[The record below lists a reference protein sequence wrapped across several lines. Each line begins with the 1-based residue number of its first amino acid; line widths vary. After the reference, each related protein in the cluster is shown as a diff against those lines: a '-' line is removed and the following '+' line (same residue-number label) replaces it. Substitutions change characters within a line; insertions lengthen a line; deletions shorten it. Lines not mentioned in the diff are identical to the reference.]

1 MRHSLYKRD
10 ITILVGNTVD
20 HFDTSLYIF
29 LAPII
34 APVFFPNTDKL
45 LSLIMAYGILA
56 TSIITRPLGT
66 YLFGTIARLK
76 GPVVA
81 LSHSLIGVGTLT
93 LFMGLLPGHAT
104 IDWLAPLL
112 FMTFRVL
119 REIFAAGETSIA
131 KLYILE
137 DKMGQEEFKG
147 SYLYQ
152 VSTILGIILAS
163 LAATII
169 HYIDITNSWRICY
182 ILGGSAAIVGYVVRK
197 IILPT
202 ESRYLKHQLKFY
214 SIDGLKILWSHKLNL
229 LRIAIVTGF
238 SHMTYLIPFVTMN
251 HMVPMV
257 TNIEEKTMMAVNSF
271 MLIFD
276 MVSIPLIGK
285 IVSRYNS
292 SQVMQIASTI
302 LALSIVPLWYFIAD
316 SSIYYVTFVRF
327 WIVLWG
333 VVYMC
338 PLNLWCK
345 NQVKGE
351 EKYMIVGMGFTF
363 GASTIGKLTP
373 VICLIIVQYTG
384 SYLPIAVYIMIVF
397 LLAGIVIRNSLLQES
412 RYQEI
417 RVVV

>member
-1 MRHSLYKRD
+1 MIYSPRKRD
-10 ITILVGNTVD
+10 IIILVGNTVD
-20 HFDTSLYIF
+20 HFDSSLYIF

-34 APVFFPNTDKL
+34 APVFFSNTDKL

-56 TSIITRPLGT
+56 TSIITKPLGT
-66 YLFGTIARLK
+66 YLFGMIARLK

-81 LSHSLIGVGTLT
+81 LSNSLIGVGVFT
-93 LFMGLLPGHAT
+93 LFLGLLPGHAT
-104 IDWLAPLL
+104 MGWVAPLL
-112 FMTFRVL
+112 FVTFRVL
-119 REIFAAGETSIA
+119 REVYAAGETSIA

-137 DKMGQEEFKG
+137 NKIGKEAFKG

-152 VSTILGIILAS
+152 VSTMLGIILAS
-163 LAATII
+163 LAATIV
-169 HYIDITNSWRICY
+169 HYIDITGSWRICH
-182 ILGGSAAIVGYVVRK
+182 ILGGVAAIIGYFLRQVTWPKENRNLNS
-197 IILPT
+197 IF
-202 ESRYLKHQLKFY
+202 KFY
-214 SIDGLKILWSHKLNL
+214 GFDGLRILWINKLNL

-251 HMVPMV
+251 HMVPMI
-257 TNIEEKTMMAVNSF
+257 TNIQEKTMLAVNSF

-285 IVSRYNS
+285 LVSGYNPN
-292 SQVMQIASTI
+292 QVMQIASTI

-327 WIVLWG
+327 WIVMWG

-345 NQVKGE
+345 TQIRGE
-351 EKYMIVGMGFTF
+351 EKYMIVGMGSTF

-373 VICLIIVQYTG
+373 FICLTIVHYTG
-384 SYLPIAVYIMIVF
+384 SYLPIALYIMIVF
-397 LLAGIVIRNSLLQES
+397 ILAGIVIRNSTLLPENI
-412 RYQEI
+412 EP
-417 RVVV
+417 